1 MQHVPTLSPT
11 AAEDYPGMYPWQQEA
26 VQAWRD
32 NNRRGVVQAVTGA
45 GKTRI
50 GIGAAFEALRQGLKV
65 LVLVPTAELQQQWMA
80 TIREALPRARRGTL
94 GDGGADTL
102 DKVNILVAIV
112 HSAAV
117 RSTLREHKAGLLIAD
132 ECHRYAAE
140 HFAAALDTGYSWRLG
155 LSATYAREDALHESV
170 LDPYFGRIVYDLW
183 YERALAEKVIAP
195 FKLAF
200 ISVELAPDERAR
212 YDDLTSTMGK
222 AAAILTNV
230 EGIPRDP
237 YPAFIAAVAAL
248 AESATPTPGSLVAR
262 RYMSA
267 MAARRE
273 VLAGCRTKIMAAAAL
288 HGAVKA
294 ADRTLVFTQT
304 KASAVTAAETYT
316 ALGCRS
322 GVVASG
328 MKPEERRGTLDA
340 FRRGDLD
347 VLAAPK
353 VLDEGVDVP
362 AADLGIII
370 SASRSRRQMVQRLGR
385 VIRRKPDRRL
395 GRLAVLFCADTV
407 EDPALRREGHLE
419 DITPHA
425 AAHAVFNIATDIAAI
440 EAFLAPEFEPEETVQ
455 EPVPAPVPVPTP
467 EYDGDFDYEPLDDEP
482 DLDEEGPQANDLE
495 AYMRSIDHEI
505 LTSEQEQELA
515 MLIEVGLMAEHRRAT
530 TPGLTR
536 REALDLDTVAAEG
549 RRAREK
555 FVACNLRLVVSYAKK
570 YRYQGV
576 ELLDL
581 IQEGNLGLL
590 KAVQKFDY
598 RQGNRFST
606 YASWWIR
613 QSITRGLTDT
623 GRTVRLPAHLHEFLQ
638 SLRATTNDLA
648 VQLDRDPTVAEIA
661 EATGH
666 SVEKLR
672 NVFRHAQPM
681 LSLDFPVA
689 DGAGGIEPFG
699 HHLVDETT
707 GPEEALLEMDLQQVV
722 HNCLD
727 VALDAREATIMA
739 MRHGLADGQT
749 KTLEEIGR
757 KMKVTRERIRQLEKL
772 SAARLRAALPPE
784 YRPAPPP
791 AAAEPGEPV
800 AA

>member
-1 MQHVPTLSPT
+1 MQHAPANAPT
-11 AAEDYPGMYPWQQEA
+11 AAEDYPGMYLWQQEA

-32 NNRRGVVQAVTGA
+32 AGRRGVVQAVTGA

-80 TIREALPRARRGTL
+80 TIREALPRAKRGTL
-94 GDGGADTL
+94 GDGGADTF
-102 DKVNILVAIV
+102 DRVDILVAIV

-117 RSTLREHKAGLLIAD
+117 RDTLREHKAGLLIAD

-140 HFAAALDTGYSWRLG
+140 HFASALDTGYDWRLG
-155 LSATYAREDALHESV
+155 LSATYAREDGLHESV

-200 ISVELAPDERAR
+200 ISVELAPDERTR

-230 EGIPRDP
+230 EGIPREP
-237 YPAFIAAVAAL
+237 FPAFVAAVAAL
-248 AESATPTPGSLVAR
+248 AESSKPTPGTLVAR

-288 HGAVKA
+288 HGSVKA

-304 KASAVTAAETYT
+304 KASAVTAAQTYT
-316 ALGCRS
+316 ALGCTA

-328 MKPEERRGTLDA
+328 MKADERRGTLDA

-362 AADLGIII
+362 AADLSIVI

-395 GRLAVLFCADTV
+395 GRMAVLFCANTV
-407 EDPALRREGHLE
+407 EDPALRQEGHLE

-440 EAFLAPEFEPEETVQ
+440 EDFLAPEFEPEETIAGP
-455 EPVPAPVPVPTP
+455 ELTPVPVAVP
-467 EYDGDFDYEPLDDEP
+467 EETAGDFDYVPLDDEP
-482 DLDEEGPQANDLE
+482 DLDEEGKQANDLE

-505 LTSEQEQELA
+505 LTTEQEQELA
-515 MLIEVGLMAEHRRAT
+515 MLIEAGLMAEQRRAAS
-530 TPGLTR
+530 PGLTR

-623 GRTVRLPAHLHEFLQ
+623 SRTVRLPAHLHEFLQ
-638 SLRATTNDLA
+638 SLYTTAKELE
-648 VQLDRDPTVAEIA
+648 VRLDRQPTVAEIA
-661 EATGH
+661 EAAGH
-666 SVEKLR
+666 PEQKLR
-672 NVFRHAQPM
+672 NAFRNAQPIW
-681 LSLDFPVA
+681 SLDFPVS
-689 DGAGGIEPFG
+689 DGAGGIEPLG
-699 HHLVDETT
+699 HQLVDEEEA
-707 GPEEALLEMDLQQVV
+707 GPEETALGADLQQVV

-727 VALDAREATIMA
+727 MALNAREATIMA
-739 MRHGLADGQT
+739 MRHGLTGGGPQ
-749 KTLEEIGR
+749 TLEAIGLEL
-757 KMKVTRERIRQLEKL
+757 KLTRERIRQLEKL
-772 SAARLRAALPPE
+772 STARLRAAVPPE
-784 YRPAPPP
+784 YRLAPSP
-791 AAAEPGEPV
+791 AAAQRK

>member
-1 MQHVPTLSPT
+1 MQHVSGHSPS

-32 NNRRGVVQAVTGA
+32 NGRRGVVQAVTGG

-65 LVLVPTAELQQQWMA
+65 LVLVPTAELQQQWTA

-102 DKVNILVAIV
+102 DRVDILVAIV

-140 HFAAALDTGYSWRLG
+140 HFAAALDTGYDWRLG
-155 LSATYAREDALHESV
+155 LSATYAREDDLHESV
-170 LDPYFGRIVYDLW
+170 LDPYFGRMVYDLW

-200 ISVELAPDERAR
+200 ISVELAPDERVR

-222 AAAILTNV
+222 AAAILANV
-230 EGIPRDP
+230 EGIPREP
-237 YPAFIAAVAAL
+237 YPAFVAAVAAL
-248 AESATPTPGSLVAR
+248 AESAVPTPGSLVAR

-288 HGAVKA
+288 HGAVKD

-304 KASAVTAAETYT
+304 KPSAVTAAETYT

-328 MKPEERRGTLDA
+328 MKAEDRRGTLDA
-340 FRRGDLD
+340 FRRGELD

-395 GRLAVLFCADTV
+395 GRLAVLFCANTV
-407 EDPALRREGHLE
+407 EDPALRKEGHLE

-440 EAFLAPEFEPEETVQ
+440 EDFLAPEFEPEEAAE
-455 EPVPAPVPVPTP
+455 EPVLKPAPEPGPAP
-467 EYDGDFDYEPLDDEP
+467 AEPAGDFGYDPLDGEP

-495 AYMRSIDHEI
+495 AYMRSIDHQI
-505 LTSEQEQELA
+505 LTAEQEQELA
-515 MLIEVGLMAEHRRAT
+515 KLIEAGLMAERRRAT
-530 TPGLTR
+530 TPGLSR
-536 REALDLDTVAAEG
+536 RQALDLDT
-549 RRAREK
+549 
-555 FVACNLRLVVSYAKK
+555 RLVVSCAKK

-606 YASWWIR
+606 YATWWIR
-613 QSITRGLTDT
+613 QSITRALADT
-623 GRTVRLPAHLHEFLQ
+623 GRTVRLPAHLHELLQ
-638 SLRATTNDLA
+638 SLRAATKDLE
-648 VQLDRDPTVAEIA
+648 VQLDRKPTIAEIA
-661 EATGH
+661 EASGK
-666 SVEKLR
+666 SVAKLQD
-672 NVFRHAQPM
+672 VFRHAQPIF
-681 LSLDFPVA
+681 SLDFPIS
-689 DGAGGIEPFG
+689 DGAGNIEPYG
-699 HHLVDETT
+699 HQLVDEEEA
-707 GPEEALLEMDLQQVV
+707 GPEDVVLGADLQQVV

-727 VALDAREATIMA
+727 TALGAREATIMA
-739 MRHGLADGQT
+739 MRHGLTGSGPM
-749 KTLEEIGR
+749 TLEEIGR
-757 KMKVTRERIRQLEKL
+757 KIKVTRERIRQLEKL
-772 SAARLRAALPPE
+772 SAAQLRAAIPPE
-784 YRPAPPP
+784 YRPVPAPVACEPAGQ
-791 AAAEPGEPV
+791 AAA
-800 AA
+800 